1 LDTNIVTIDDCK
13 RELRI
18 TLAAYELEPHYEKA
32 YREAQPE
39 IQVQGFRKGKVPL
52 NIIKKRFGK
61 SIENEA
67 VETIAT
73 EVFKEAVKD
82 LDVKPIGQPAL
93 KDIQRESDGSL
104 GLTIGYEVLP
114 EFELQEYR
122 NLEIEKLIYP
132 VVEQDIEN
140 EIERLT
146 LERSE
151 LLDAEQVEDEMFF
164 VSARLNPL
172 DAATGMPLIGAKAEE
187 IRVFLRN
194 EPAGSELKTLLLNTK
209 VGDTF
214 RYALP
219 SLEEGQPAQMTIA
232 SVQEIKRV
240 VPGEF
245 TNEFVEVITNGHLS
259 TTEEFRADLEKN
271 IVRARENAI
280 KDAMSNQVVDKIL
293 ATHSFEIP
301 QSLVQSVISSMLQQE
316 MERMPDKKLPKNFDI
331 RRYVA
336 SATPVALNTAKWMII
351 RERIVEQENIT
362 ITDEDINAHVVEL
375 ITEMGMPTENL
386 EYLRS
391 AIAGDETVQNRLMHE
406 KVIKMILD
414 YSVITER
421 DVEFFQAEADADADA
436 DADAKAAAK
445 ALAE

>member
-1 LDTNIVTIDDCK
+1 METNIVTLDGCK

-18 TLAAYELEPHYEKA
+18 TLAAHELEPHYEKA

-61 SIENEA
+61 TIENDA

-73 EVFKEAVKD
+73 EVFNEAVKD
-82 LDVKPIGQPAL
+82 LDQKPIGQPSL

-122 NLEIEKLIYP
+122 NLEIERLIYP
-132 VVEQDIEN
+132 VGEEDVNN

-151 LLDAEQVEDEMFF
+151 LLDAEQVENDMYF
-164 VSARLNPL
+164 VNVRLNPF

-194 EPAGSELKTLLLNTK
+194 EPAGSELKTSLLNTK
-209 VGDTF
+209 VGDSF
-214 RYALP
+214 RYTVPA
-219 SLEEGQPAQMTIA
+219 SEDGQPAQVMMA
-232 SVQEIKRV
+232 SVQEIKQV
-240 VPGEF
+240 VPAEF
-245 TNEFVEVITNGHLS
+245 TNAFVEEITNGQITS
-259 TTEEFRADLEKN
+259 TEAFIEDIEKG

-280 KDAMSNQVVDKIL
+280 KEAMSNQAVDKIL
-293 ATHSFEIP
+293 AAHDFEVP
-301 QSLVQSVISSMLQQE
+301 QSLVQEVISSMLQQD
-316 MERMPDKKLPKNFDI
+316 MQRMPDKKLPKNFDI

-336 SATPVALNTAKWMII
+336 SATPVAANTAKWMIL
-351 RERIVEQENIT
+351 RERIVERENIT
-362 ITDEDINAHVVEL
+362 ITEDDISTHVEEL
-375 ITEMGMPTENL
+375 LSEMGMPTENL

-391 AIAGDETVQNRLMHE
+391 AIAGDETLQNRLIHE
-406 KVIKMILD
+406 KVIKTILD
-414 YSVITER
+414 YAVITDK
-421 DVEFFQAEADADADA
+421 DVETMKAEAQ
-436 DADAKAAAK
+436 AK
-445 ALAE
+445 ALEA